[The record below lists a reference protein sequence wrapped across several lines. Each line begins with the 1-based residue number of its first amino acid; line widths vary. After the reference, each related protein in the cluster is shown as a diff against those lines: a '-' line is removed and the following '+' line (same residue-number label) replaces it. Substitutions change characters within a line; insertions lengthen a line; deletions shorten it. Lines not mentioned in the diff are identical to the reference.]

1 MPRDAPDA
9 PDGRYNR
16 TRMRSRGAVL
26 AILSAL
32 LLALALPND
41 LFPYGSPLFG
51 VLALAPL
58 LAAVYR
64 TRGYAGAARLGV
76 IFGAASSIASNFWLI
91 FFQSFSVWTLGGVTL
106 AYVAYFAL
114 LAPLLR
120 FVAGVPRGLPGG
132 LPDAPCRAV
141 TPGGMPRAYRP
152 IAVAVLWTLYEF
164 LKSSG
169 YLGYPWGLIAYPVH
183 AVTPLVQFVEI
194 TGVWGLCLLM
204 ALINAVA
211 AEWLDLVLDGR
222 RPPRV
227 PARLWQATG
236 AAALLVVAAL
246 GFGVAALARP
256 LPRIATLDVV
266 LVQHNANPWQSGDD
280 AGALATL
287 QRLTG
292 EGMAAAPTP
301 PDLVVWSETALRWPV
316 IGAQAAAAGNSAPV
330 VPGALTGLPVP
341 LLTGVPWVVSEEP
354 LQAMNAAMLVAPG
367 GAVLHHYGKQHL
379 VPFAE
384 SVPFWEVPAVRR
396 LFSDLIGLEGAVAS
410 GRRGHHLPTAGTRRR
425 PRCGSPP
432 PICFEDAFPYLNR
445 RFVRAGADLLI
456 NLTNDAWSQTVSAET
471 QHFVA
476 ARLRAVENRRVLIRA
491 TNGGVTAA
499 VDPVGPH
506 HRRRSPPVHRN
517 RAAPPGAGV
526 PPRRRHR
533 VHAFR
538 RLPAGAARR
547 RAGAV
552 HIHAAAPRR
561 ANRIAYRP
569 PCCCSRQRGPKI
581 ACRLRSV
588 RASRGAPPAIAR
600 PPSSSST
607 PS

>member
-1 MPRDAPDA
+1 
-9 PDGRYNR
+9 
-16 TRMRSRGAVL
+16 MRFRGAVL
-26 AILSAL
+26 AIFSAL

-64 TRGYAGAARLGV
+64 TGSYAGAARLGV
-76 IFGAASSIASNFWLI
+76 VFGAASSIATNFWLV

-120 FVAGVPRGLPGG
+120 YVAGVPGGTPGGLPGG
-132 LPDAPCRAV
+132 
-141 TPGGMPRAYRP
+141 TPGGRARAYRP
-152 IAVAVLWTLYEF
+152 IAVAAVWTLYEF

-222 RPPRV
+222 PRRRV
-227 PARLWQATG
+227 PARLWQATA

-246 GFGVAALARP
+246 GYGVAALARP
-256 LPRIATLDVV
+256 LPRTATLDVV

-280 AGALATL
+280 AGVVAVL

-292 EGMAAAPTP
+292 AGIAAAPVP
-301 PDLVVWSETALRWPV
+301 PDLVVWSETALTWPV
-316 IGAQAAAAGNSAPV
+316 IGAHAAGAEVPEPV
-330 VPGALTGLPVP
+330 VPGPFTGLPVP
-341 LLTGVPWVVSEEP
+341 LLTGVPWVVGEEP

-367 GAVLHHYGKQHL
+367 GAVLDHYGKQHL

-384 SVPFWEVPAVRR
+384 SVPFWEVPAIRR
-396 LFSDLIGLEGAVAS
+396 LFSDVIGLQATWVPGAAATIYELPVRAG
-410 GRRGHHLPTAGTRRR
+410 GRVRFAT
-425 PRCGSPP
+425 
-432 PICFEDAFPYLNR
+432 PICFEDAFPNLNR

-499 VDPVGPH
+499 VDPWGRVIGEPAPLFTETAL
-506 HRRRSPPVHRN
+506 RLEVPVYRP
-517 RAAPPGAGV
+517 AAATVYTRFGDYLPGVLAAV
-526 PPRRRHR
+526 LALFIFIRRRH
-533 VHAFR
+533 
-538 RLPAGAARR
+538 AGQ
-547 RAGAV
+547 
-552 HIHAAAPRR
+552 
-561 ANRIAYRP
+561 
-569 PCCCSRQRGPKI
+569 SE
-581 ACRLRSV
+581 
-588 RASRGAPPAIAR
+588 
-600 PPSSSST
+600 
-607 PS
+607 

>member
-1 MPRDAPDA
+1 M
-9 PDGRYNR
+9 
-16 TRMRSRGAVL
+16 AV
-26 AILSAL
+26 
-32 LLALALPND
+32 
-41 LFPYGSPLFG
+41 
-51 VLALAPL
+51 V
-58 LAAVYR
+58 
-64 TRGYAGAARLGV
+64 
-76 IFGAASSIASNFWLI
+76 
-91 FFQSFSVWTLGGVTL
+91 
-106 AYVAYFAL
+106 
-114 LAPLLR
+114 
-120 FVAGVPRGLPGG
+120 
-132 LPDAPCRAV
+132 
-141 TPGGMPRAYRP
+141 
-152 IAVAVLWTLYEF
+152 WTLYEF

-211 AEWLDLVLDGR
+211 AEWLDLALAAR
-222 RPPRV
+222 RPRRV
-227 PARLWQATG
+227 PARLWQATA

-246 GFGVAALARP
+246 GYGVAALARP

-280 AGALATL
+280 AGVLAAL

-292 EGMAAAPTP
+292 AGVAAAPVP
-301 PDLVVWSETALRWPV
+301 PDLVVWSETALTWPV
-316 IGAQAAAAGNSAPV
+316 IGAQAVGADITEPV
-330 VPGALTGLPVP
+330 VPSPFTGLPVP
-341 LLTGVPWVVSEEP
+341 LLTGVPWVVSEAP

-396 LFSDLIGLEGAVAS
+396 LFSDLIGLEAPWVAGAAATIYQLPVRDGGAVRFA
-410 GRRGHHLPTAGTRRR
+410 T
-425 PRCGSPP
+425 

-499 VDPVGPH
+499 VDPWG
-506 HRRRSPPVHRN
+506 RLIGA
-517 RAAPPGAGV
+517 AAPLFTEAALRLEV
-526 PPRRRHR
+526 PVYRPAAETVYTRFGDYLPVVLAAVLALFIFIRRRH
-533 VHAFR
+533 
-538 RLPAGAARR
+538 AAQT
-547 RAGAV
+547 G
-552 HIHAAAPRR
+552 
-561 ANRIAYRP
+561 
-569 PCCCSRQRGPKI
+569 
-581 ACRLRSV
+581 
-588 RASRGAPPAIAR
+588 
-600 PPSSSST
+600 
-607 PS
+607 

>member
-1 MPRDAPDA
+1 
-9 PDGRYNR
+9 
-16 TRMRSRGAVL
+16 MRSRGAVL
-26 AILSAL
+26 AIVSAL
-32 LLALALPND
+32 LMALALPNE

-58 LAAVYR
+58 LAAIYR
-64 TRGYAGAARLGV
+64 TGSYAGAARLGV
-76 IFGAASSIASNFWLI
+76 IFGAASSIATNFWLI

-120 FVAGVPRGLPGG
+120 FIAGQPGGMPGG
-132 LPDAPCRAV
+132 L
-141 TPGGMPRAYRP
+141 PRAYRP
-152 IAVAVLWTLYEF
+152 IAVAVVWTLYEF

-211 AEWLDLVLDGR
+211 AEWLDLALAAR
-222 RPPRV
+222 RPRRV
-227 PARLWQATG
+227 PTRLWQATA

-246 GFGVAALARP
+246 GYGVAALARP
-256 LPRIATLDVV
+256 LPRTATLDVV

-280 AGALATL
+280 AGVLAAL

-292 EGMAAAPTP
+292 AGMAAAPAP

-316 IGAQAAAAGNSAPV
+316 IGPRAGEAAAAADTADTADTAEASPV
-330 VPGALTGLPVP
+330 VPGPLTGLPVP

-367 GAVLHHYGKQHL
+367 GAVLDHYGKQHL

-384 SVPFWEVPAVRR
+384 SVPFWEVAAVRR
-396 LFSDLIGLEGAVAS
+396 LFSDLIGLQATWVPGTAATIYE
-410 GRRGHHLPTAGTRRR
+410 LPVRDGGQVRFAT
-425 PRCGSPP
+425 
-432 PICFEDAFPYLNR
+432 PICFEDAFPGLNR

-456 NLTNDAWSQTVSAET
+456 NLTNDAWSQTVSAQT

-476 ARLRAVENRRVLIRA
+476 ARLRAVEHRRVLIRA

-499 VDPVGPH
+499 VDPWGRVIGAPAPLFTETAL
-506 HRRRSPPVHRN
+506 RLQVPVYRP
-517 RAAPPGAGV
+517 AADTVYTRFGDY
-526 PPRRRHR
+526 
-533 VHAFR
+533 
-538 RLPAGAARR
+538 LPAVLAALLALFIFIRLR
-547 RAGAV
+547 RAG
-552 HIHAAAPRR
+552 
-561 ANRIAYRP
+561 
-569 PCCCSRQRGPKI
+569 Q
-581 ACRLRSV
+581 
-588 RASRGAPPAIAR
+588 
-600 PPSSSST
+600 T
-607 PS
+607 E

>member
-1 MPRDAPDA
+1 MIPGPAAARHPAHNRAHPAQPAFPD
-9 PDGRYNR
+9 DRYNR

-26 AILSAL
+26 AIASAL
-32 LLALALPND
+32 LMALALPNE

-58 LAAVYR
+58 LAAIYR
-64 TRGYAGAARLGV
+64 TGSYAGAARLGV
-76 IFGAASSIASNFWLI
+76 IFGAASSIATNFWLI
-91 FFQSFSVWTLGGVTL
+91 FFQSFSAWTLGGVTL
-106 AYVAYFAL
+106 VYVAYFAL

-120 FVAGVPRGLPGG
+120 FIAGQPGG
-132 LPDAPCRAV
+132 L
-141 TPGGMPRAYRP
+141 PRAYRP
-152 IAVAVLWTLYEF
+152 IAVAVVWTLYEF

-204 ALINAVA
+204 ALVNAVA
-211 AEWLDLVLDGR
+211 AEWLDLALAAR
-222 RPPRV
+222 RPRRV
-227 PARLWQATG
+227 PARLWQATA

-246 GFGVAALARP
+246 GYGVAALARP

-280 AGALATL
+280 AGVLAAL

-292 EGMAAAPTP
+292 AGVAAAPVP
-301 PDLVVWSETALRWPV
+301 PDLVVWSETALTWPV
-316 IGAQAAAAGNSAPV
+316 IGAQAASAQAAGAE
-330 VPGALTGLPVP
+330 VPEPIVPSPFTGLPVP
-341 LLTGVPWVVSEEP
+341 LLTGVPWVVSEAP

-367 GAVLHHYGKQHL
+367 GAVLAHYGKQHL

-396 LFSDLIGLEGAVAS
+396 LFSDLIGLQSTWVPGATATIYELPVRDG
-410 GRRGHHLPTAGTRRR
+410 GRVRFAT
-425 PRCGSPP
+425 
-432 PICFEDAFPYLNR
+432 PICFEDAFPGLNR

-476 ARLRAVENRRVLIRA
+476 ARLRAVEHRRVLIRA

-499 VDPVGPH
+499 VDPWGRVIGAPAPLFTETAL
-506 HRRRSPPVHRN
+506 RLQVPVYRP
-517 RAAPPGAGV
+517 AADTVYTRFGDY
-526 PPRRRHR
+526 
-533 VHAFR
+533 
-538 RLPAGAARR
+538 LPAVLAAVLALFIFIRLR
-547 RAGAV
+547 RAGQ
-552 HIHAAAPRR
+552 
-561 ANRIAYRP
+561 
-569 PCCCSRQRGPKI
+569 SE
-581 ACRLRSV
+581 
-588 RASRGAPPAIAR
+588 
-600 PPSSSST
+600 
-607 PS
+607 

>member
-1 MPRDAPDA
+1 
-9 PDGRYNR
+9 
-16 TRMRSRGAVL
+16 MRSRGAVL
-26 AILSAL
+26 AIASAL
-32 LLALALPND
+32 LMALALPNE

-58 LAAVYR
+58 LAAIYR
-64 TRGYAGAARLGV
+64 TGSYAGAARLGV
-76 IFGAASSIASNFWLI
+76 IFGAASSIATNFWLI
-91 FFQSFSVWTLGGVTL
+91 FFQSFSAWTLGGVTL
-106 AYVAYFAL
+106 VYVAYFAL

-120 FVAGVPRGLPGG
+120 FIAGL
-132 LPDAPCRAV
+132 
-141 TPGGMPRAYRP
+141 PRAYRP
-152 IAVAVLWTLYEF
+152 IAVAVVWTLYEF

-211 AEWLDLVLDGR
+211 AEWLDLALEAR
-222 RPPRV
+222 RPRRV
-227 PARLWQATG
+227 PARLWQATA

-246 GFGVAALARP
+246 GYGVAALARP

-280 AGALATL
+280 AGVLAAL

-292 EGMAAAPTP
+292 AGVAAAPVP
-301 PDLVVWSETALRWPV
+301 PDLIVWSETALTWPV
-316 IGAQAAAAGNSAPV
+316 IGAQAAGAQAAGANVPEPV
-330 VPGALTGLPVP
+330 VPGPFTKLPVP
-341 LLTGVPWVVSEEP
+341 LLTGVPWVVSEAP

-367 GAVLHHYGKQHL
+367 GAVLAHYGKQHL

-396 LFSDLIGLEGAVAS
+396 LFSDLIGLQATWVPGATATIYELPVRDG
-410 GRRGHHLPTAGTRRR
+410 GRVRFAT
-425 PRCGSPP
+425 
-432 PICFEDAFPYLNR
+432 PICFEDAFPGLNR

-476 ARLRAVENRRVLIRA
+476 ARLRAVEHRRVLIRA

-499 VDPVGPH
+499 VDPWGRVIGAPAPLFTETAL
-506 HRRRSPPVHRN
+506 RLQVPVYRP
-517 RAAPPGAGV
+517 AADTVYTRFGDY
-526 PPRRRHR
+526 
-533 VHAFR
+533 
-538 RLPAGAARR
+538 LPAVLAAVLALFICIRLR
-547 RAGAV
+547 RAGQ
-552 HIHAAAPRR
+552 
-561 ANRIAYRP
+561 NE
-569 PCCCSRQRGPKI
+569 
-581 ACRLRSV
+581 
-588 RASRGAPPAIAR
+588 
-600 PPSSSST
+600 
-607 PS
+607 